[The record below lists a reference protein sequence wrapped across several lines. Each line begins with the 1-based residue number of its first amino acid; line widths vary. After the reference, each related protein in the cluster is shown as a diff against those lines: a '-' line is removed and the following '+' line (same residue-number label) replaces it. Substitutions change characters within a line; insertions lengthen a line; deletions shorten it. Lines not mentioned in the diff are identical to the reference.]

1 MAGYSWEDCPAV
13 DGLYGCCRLS
23 RARVRRAVPPCTG
36 VRQAALREELTFWVG
51 FDVLLGSLPIPKG
64 PGERLVKRSRRGAAF
79 AHGGA
84 PAHKLVE
91 RVAPSAPTSLLRV
104 TDTSR
109 TVVIYNNETLNAA
122 SLDRARHNK
131 CFTHL
136 CFVATAIRRPRSA
149 RINTSSSASF
159 TQ

>member
-1 MAGYSWEDCPAV
+1 MAAADA
-13 DGLYGCCRLS
+13 
-23 RARVRRAVPPCTG
+23 RAHAFDELCPCTACDRSCVEMAPFLG
-36 VRQAALREELTFWVG
+36 VGLRAAIG
-51 FDVLLGSLPIPKG
+51 GLPRPRG
-64 PGERLVKRSRRGAAF
+64 PGGRLVKRTRRGA
-79 AHGGA
+79 GVCSRR
-84 PAHKLVE
+84 PSHKLVE